1 MTKKEQEKAYNRH
14 PEGFTKEQIR
24 QINKDIERQ
33 KKEQEILDKKK
44 LEPIFSISPMHTIT
58 TLVDKAKKM
67 GWKPNNFK
75 K

>member
-1 MTKKEQEKAYNRH
+1 MTKKEQEEAYNRH
-14 PEGFTKEQIR
+14 PEGFTKEQIK

-33 KKEQEILDKKK
+33 KKEEEIWIKKQS
-44 LEPIFSISPMHTIT
+44 EPNFSISPMHTIT
-58 TLVDKAKKM
+58 TLSDRAKKM